1 MNRYIKTFMILALVA
16 LATLN
21 ACKDP
26 EAPKATVTVINS
38 INENT
43 NLIDVP
49 AEGAVVTV
57 FSKSETGKTGYAD
70 PDNKDLTKV
79 KIADGAGKCSFEF
92 ELENILQVKAEL
104 AYGGDTLYGEG
115 AIVLEEDETENIIIH
130 LRKYKSQ
137 F

>member
-1 MNRYIKTFMILALVA
+1 MILGLVA

-26 EAPKATVTVINS
+26 EAPKATVIVINS
-38 INENT
+38 FNENE

-57 FSKSETGKTGYAD
+57 FSNSETGKTGYAD

-79 KIADGAGKCSFEF
+79 KVTDGSGRCNFEF

-104 AYGGDTLYGEG
+104 PFAGDTLYGEG
-115 AIVLEEDETENIIIH
+115 AIVLKEDETEEIVIN
-130 LRKYKSQ
+130 LRKFKYQ